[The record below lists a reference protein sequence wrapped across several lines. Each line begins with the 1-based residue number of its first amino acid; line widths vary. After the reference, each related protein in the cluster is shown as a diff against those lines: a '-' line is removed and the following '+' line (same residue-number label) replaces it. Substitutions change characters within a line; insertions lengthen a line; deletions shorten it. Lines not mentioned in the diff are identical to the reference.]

1 MKSSIVLALGLCLL
15 PALAGAEMW
24 RWRAADGTLHYS
36 NDAARVPPQAREVS
50 ADIGAIGTPDLERL
64 DEAAIQAELEA
75 LRQRRQERHARQAR
89 TQPAPTGVADGPWP
103 VHRMMV
109 LSSEGPLAPYP
120 NGLAMPSWTSS
131 DQWRELQGVERWLDD
146 ARQQLARRELGADY

>member
-50 ADIGAIGTPDLERL
+50 RDIGAIATPDLEAL
-64 DEAAIQAELEA
+64 DEAAIQADLEV
-75 LRQRRQERHARQAR
+75 LRQRRQERVAKQAHPA
-89 TQPAPTGVADGPWP
+89 PAPTGIADGPWP

-109 LSSEGPLAPYP
+109 LSSDGPLAPYP

-131 DQWRELQGVERWLDD
+131 DQWRELQPVEGWLDR
-146 ARQQLARRELGADY
+146 ARQELSRRELGGTY